1 MSSTPKAWAAS
12 PSSFLPIR
20 PQPCLSGIRHHAVEE
35 LHWDA
40 EMPPEGVV
48 QEAPFPPGVATR
60 LQMQQYQGEVKG
72 SSCRAAFPS
81 LSENKTQGWALD
93 GEQTTSTYCAA
104 VIRIKSRLP
113 ACLARLQEQTKR
125 RRTQPAR
132 ARASK
137 DSTSHTLHHHTS
149 T

>member
-81 LSENKTQGWALD
+81 LSETKLVARPLMASQSPPP
-93 GEQTTSTYCAA
+93 GEQTTSTYRAA
-104 VIRIKSRLP
+104 IIRTKSRLP
-113 ACLARLQEQTKR
+113 ARLARLQEQTKK
-125 RRTQPAR
+125 A
-132 ARASK
+132 
-137 DSTSHTLHHHTS
+137 
-149 T
+149 